1 MAEKIHILGAGL
13 SGMVA
18 AITLARQGREVLVIE
33 GEKRLG
39 GMHHELPSVHTT
51 PIDPAW
57 MSEQVGIDVRS
68 AFHQIKSFHTA
79 VGNRMYE
86 LSP

>member
-33 GEKRLG
+33 GEKKLG
-39 GMHHELPSVHTT
+39 GM
-51 PIDPAW
+51 
-57 MSEQVGIDVRS
+57 QS
-68 AFHQIKSFHTA
+68 AHCS
-79 VGNRMYE
+79 RCCC
-86 LSP
+86 